1 VATNVSSTALTTDR
15 GPANQAMV
23 AVMIPGRGTTIDRV
37 VIREVKNPYIRIPA
51 VHSFP

>member
-23 AVMIPGRGTTIDRV
+23 AVMIPGRGEEPIYKDPCCSL
-37 VIREVKNPYIRIPA
+37 ISLGKSLLLILQ
-51 VHSFP
+51 